1 MFRYLHIIMP
11 AVSRALYD
19 PLDEVREAAALAFDR
34 LYKSVTSKAID
45 DIVPGTLFFP
55 STFPF
60 VEGLDPDNAFLLFL
74 FHLRADLLEQLENP
88 DVADYALDGLRQIIT
103 LRAAAILPYLIPKLT
118 KPPITYAPNTTP
130 GLSKLFLLFPP
141 PHRSLFPLG

>member
-45 DIVPGTLFFP
+45 DIVPGT
-55 STFPF
+55 
-60 VEGLDPDNAFLLFL
+60 N
-74 FHLRADLLEQLENP
+74 
-88 DVADYALDGLRQIIT
+88 
-103 LRAAAILPYLIPKLT
+103 
-118 KPPITYAPNTTP
+118 
-130 GLSKLFLLFPP
+130 
-141 PHRSLFPLG
+141 SLFPGPTVPFAEGSGP